1 MTDLH
6 VPAPAP
12 AGPPAAARPSTSTR
26 RRGSTSTRSNVP
38 TLRLERQLL
47 RAGTA
52 ALACCDEVGRGALSG
67 PVTVGAVLVTASTR
81 SAPQGVRDSK
91 LLSPARRLALVPQIE
106 RWADAWGVGHAS
118 PAEIDAHGII
128 AALRLAGQRALAALT
143 ISPDRVLLDGNHDYL
158 TAPAQVS
165 LFDLD
170 LDGADPDAA
179 PALPVTTRIKADM
192 TCAAVAAASVLA
204 KTTRDAMMLD
214 LAAEHPAYGWHE
226 NKGYASPDHVDALR
240 RFGPTEHHRRSW
252 RLPGLDGT
260 AGATGPAVPAVP
272 GDGR

>member
-6 VPAPAP
+6 DRAPAP
-12 AGPPAAARPSTSTR
+12 AGLPAPARPATAAR
-26 RRGSTSTRSNVP
+26 RRGSTPTRSGVP
-38 TLRLERQLL
+38 TLRFERQLL
-47 RAGTA
+47 RSGAA

-67 PVTVGAVLVTASTR
+67 PVTVGAVLVTATTR

-143 ISPDRVLLDGNHDYL
+143 ISPDGVLLDGNHDYL

-170 LDGADPDAA
+170 GDDPDEA

-204 KTTRDAMMLD
+204 KTTRDAMMLE

-240 RFGPTEHHRRSW
+240 RLGPTEHHRRSW
-252 RLPGLDGT
+252 RLPGLDG
-260 AGATGPAVPAVP
+260 AAVPAVP